1 MSNGTENSPGCL
13 KYFFEEIKNCEMCGK
28 ESHGNIILGQRLNQ
42 TQGRSPKR
50 KTGISVSVMKCRN
63 CQLVYP
69 QPLPIPFDMQQHY
82 GLPPEEYWHAGHFQW
97 DTGYFSE
104 EIKAAKQLLPFK
116 EGMKALDVGAGL
128 GKGMISLS
136 KNGFDT
142 YGFEPSASFYEKAI
156 SAMGISRERLK
167 LDRIENVNYPGNQ
180 FDFITFGAVFE
191 HLYHPAACLEKAM
204 GWLKPGGIIHVEVP
218 SSSYLIARLFNGYY
232 RLRGTNYV
240 TNISPMHVP
249 FHLYEFGLKSFEAL
263 GKRLG
268 YKIEKQ
274 RYEVCEIMHIPK
286 LFHPFLKKYMQW
298 TKTGMQMT
306 VYLRK

>member
-1 MSNGTENSPGCL
+1 
-13 KYFFEEIKNCEMCGK
+13 
-28 ESHGNIILGQRLNQ
+28 
-42 TQGRSPKR
+42 
-50 KTGISVSVMKCRN
+50 
-63 CQLVYP
+63 
-69 QPLPIPFDMQQHY
+69 
-82 GLPPEEYWHAGHFQW
+82 
-97 DTGYFSE
+97 
-104 EIKAAKQLLPFK
+104 
-116 EGMKALDVGAGL
+116 MKALDVGAGL